1 LYETEDIAA
10 LKEHLALPRRIV
22 IFTHR
27 NPDGDAMGSSLALYN
42 FLIEQNHKVKVIL
55 PSEYPD
61 NFAWMPGAEE
71 CLVYDIDPEGT
82 TEEIK
87 KGELFFCLD
96 FNSLERIDKMAK
108 VIEECD
114 VPIIMIDHHRDPEPF
129 MDIMFSD
136 PSASSTCEMI
146 YEIIS
151 KAGWSKL
158 INKSMLDCLYTG
170 ILTDTGSFRHGTTA
184 RVYEIVAELKRRGL
198 DDYMINDRIFNSST
212 EKTLRLLGHSLY
224 NRMEVLPE
232 LSSAIIH
239 LTKEDYKTFNII
251 RGDTEGIVN
260 YLLTIK
266 GIQLAAFITEQPRIV
281 KISLRSKY
289 DINVQKLAREHF
301 NGGGHK
307 NAAGGYTFES
317 LENALNRLKKA
328 IPHYIRPQTNKTNK

>member
-1 LYETEDIAA
+1 MYKPEDISA
-10 LKEHLALPRRIV
+10 LKEHLALPKRVV

-42 FLIEQNHKVKVIL
+42 LLIEQNHRVQVIL

-61 NFAWMPGAEE
+61 NFAWMPGAEK
-71 CLVYDIDPEGT
+71 CAVYDIDPEGT
-82 TEEIK
+82 AEEIK

-108 VIEECD
+108 TIESCEN
-114 VPIIMIDHHRDPEPF
+114 VPIIMVDHHRDPEPF

-136 PSASSTCEMI
+136 PSASSTSEMI
-146 YEIIS
+146 YEIIE
-151 KAGWSKL
+151 KAGWSTQ
-158 INKSMLDCLYTG
+158 INQHVLDCLFTG
-170 ILTDTGSFRHGTTA
+170 ILTDTGSFRHATTA
-184 RVYEIVAELKRRGL
+184 RVYEIVADLKRRGL
-198 DDYMINDRIFNSST
+198 DDYLINDRIFNSAT
-212 EKTLRLLGHSLY
+212 EKTLRLLGHSLC

-232 LSSAIIH
+232 MHAAIIH
-239 LTKEDYKTFNII
+239 LTKDDYKEFNII

-289 DINVQKLAREHF
+289 DTNVQKLAREHF

-307 NAAGGYTFES
+307 NAAGGYTFDT
-317 LENALNRLKKA
+317 LENAINRLKKA
-328 IPHYIRPQTNKTNK
+328 IPHYIRASK